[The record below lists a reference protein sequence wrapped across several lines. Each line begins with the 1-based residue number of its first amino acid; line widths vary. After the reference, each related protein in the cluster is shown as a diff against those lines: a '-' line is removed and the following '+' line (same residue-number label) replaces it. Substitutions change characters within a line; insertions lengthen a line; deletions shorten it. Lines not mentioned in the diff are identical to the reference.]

1 MKRLPA
7 RLLGLSVAILTA
19 GTMASGAA
27 NADKVADFYKDK
39 KQLTVLVGY
48 GPSGG
53 YAAYCRQLV
62 GYWGKYIPGNPTV
75 VCKHMPGGGGLKA
88 ANYMYNAG
96 PRDGGT
102 VQMISDYVA
111 VAQLMRP
118 GKVKYDARKFRW
130 VGVLVGANPVVMAW
144 HTAKVKKFDDL
155 FKTQL
160 IIGLTGPL
168 AQGGINTAL
177 MNAFLGTKFKR
188 ILGYKSTG
196 KIALAMEQGEVEAS
210 MSSWISWKARKFQMI
225 QQGKYIPIV
234 QVGLARAKDLP
245 NVPLMSEYAK
255 DEKTKQVL
263 GLVSAAAP
271 FGRSVSVPPGFPNYL
286 LEGLRKSFDAVVK
299 DKEFLATAKKRNIE
313 IDPATGQ
320 SLEPALEQILSTP
333 ADIVKL
339 AQQAAKAK

>member
-1 MKRLPA
+1 MMRTTT
-7 RLLGLSVAILTA
+7 RLLSTSIALLTA
-19 GTMASGAA
+19 GTLVAGAA
-27 NADKVADFYKDK
+27 KADKVADFYKEK
-39 KQLTVLVGY
+39 GTLTVLVGY

-118 GKVKYDARKFRW
+118 KKVKYDARKFRW

-155 FKTQL
+155 FKTPL

-271 FGRSVSVPPGFPNYL
+271 FGRSVSVPPGFPDYL

-333 ADIVKL
+333 AEIVKL
-339 AQQAAKAK
+339 AQQAARAK